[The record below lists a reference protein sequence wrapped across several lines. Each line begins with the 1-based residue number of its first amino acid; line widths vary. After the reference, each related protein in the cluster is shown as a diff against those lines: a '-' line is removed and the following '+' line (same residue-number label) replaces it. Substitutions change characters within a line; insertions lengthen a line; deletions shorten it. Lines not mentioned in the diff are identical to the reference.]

1 MKDIFVFLAVVF
13 MISLIPYAYAE
24 TIKQSMEG
32 GMDLEVTYPDSV
44 MTERVF
50 SISILLQNNG
60 WENKQDISFIFS
72 NLDGA
77 FTTLGDDT
85 IIIEEL
91 TTTSSFGTTIDY
103 QVSDTAN
110 EGTHFLNIDY
120 TQVLVSNNID
130 PMEATQTN
138 IALPIDVYGNP
149 VIVIE
154 TVTPESIFSNSEFT
168 FETTVISEDIDLKDV
183 TVQIITP
190 SDIEFRGDTSYV
202 ISVLEKQEPYTVT
215 AEMITPI
222 KDVTSEY
229 TIPVKVL
236 VSYTDDLDEEKTE
249 TQSVPLLLRP
259 KMFME
264 ITNDW
269 GIWVG
274 DFFIAPYVS
283 IGTLVGIPAGT
294 ILSLMIRRAQ
304 NKKKKRKKSK

>member
-1 MKDIFVFLAVVF
+1 
-13 MISLIPYAYAE
+13 
-24 TIKQSMEG
+24 
-32 GMDLEVTYPDSV
+32 
-44 MTERVF
+44 
-50 SISILLQNNG
+50 
-60 WENKQDISFIFS
+60 
-72 NLDGA
+72 
-77 FTTLGDDT
+77 
-85 IIIEEL
+85 
-91 TTTSSFGTTIDY
+91 
-103 QVSDTAN
+103 
-110 EGTHFLNIDY
+110 
-120 TQVLVSNNID
+120 
-130 PMEATQTN
+130 MEATQTN